1 MQTYE
6 EKVFRNLYRNMD
18 YIAPHNRSN
27 VLMNLFSVAIP
38 IVTGVVIL
46 TVIGFFK
53 IVHYLAQALEKS
65 IARASE
71 QRKVKAEQ
79 RRQDK
84 EMRMKTALEQAKA
97 EKLAEE
103 RLASERMKQEQHA
116 TRQEIRDKA
125 VTQLR
130 HLVDDNG
137 GIINYAILQTKQAN
151 YFGKDDVG
159 EGRLCAWIQ
168 FTLYD
173 CNKKEIISIND
184 LINIVC
190 YDNMTISSK
199 DGKYLKGSIILPY
212 LDIMDMEDRLRT
224 LLQTRVALVCN
235 L

>member
-27 VLMNLFSVAIP
+27 IIMNLFAIAVPVAIGA
-38 IVTGVVIL
+38 IYITFV
-46 TVIGFFK
+46 GFFK
-53 IVHYLAQALEKS
+53 LVHVLAEALEKG
-65 IARASE
+65 IAHAQE
-71 QRKVKAEQ
+71 QRKIKSEQ

-84 EMRMKTALEQAKA
+84 EMRMKIALEQA
-97 EKLAEE
+97 ETERLEEE
-103 RLASERMKQEQHA
+103 RLASERAKQERQE

-125 VTQLR
+125 VVQLR
-130 HLVDDNG
+130 GLVEGNG
-137 GIINYAILQTKQAN
+137 GVINYSILQTRQAN

-159 EGRLCAWIQ
+159 EGRLCAWLQ

-184 LINIVC
+184 LINTVC
-190 YDNMTISSK
+190 YDNMTVSNK
-199 DGKYLKGSIILPY
+199 DGKYLKGCIILPY
-212 LDIMDMEDRLRT
+212 LDILNMEDRLRT

>member
-1 MQTYE
+1 MPTDQE
-6 EKVFRNLYRNMD
+6 LVFRNLRRNMD
-18 YIAPHNRSN
+18 FIAPHNRSN
-27 VLMNLFSVAIP
+27 ILMNLFTIAIP
-38 IVTGVVIL
+38 IVAGVVYIML
-46 TVIGFFK
+46 VGFFK
-53 IVHYLAQALEKS
+53 IVHILAEALEKG
-65 IARASE
+65 IAHLQE
-71 QRKVKAEQ
+71 QGKIKAKQ

-84 EMRMKTALEQAKA
+84 EMKMKIALEQAEA

-103 RLASERMKQEQHA
+103 RLAKERAKEEQHA

-125 VTQLR
+125 VAQLR
-130 HLVDDNG
+130 ALVDGNG
-137 GIINYAILQTKQAN
+137 GIINYAILQTKQAK

-173 CNKKEIISIND
+173 SNKKEIISIND
-184 LINIVC
+184 LINTVC
-190 YDNMTISSK
+190 YDNMTVSNK

-212 LDIMDMEDRLRT
+212 LDIMNMEDRLRT